1 MRYIKQIFVILLFFI
16 TTSIFSQT
24 DEEWKNKRLY
34 TGMWLGYGTGF
45 SMAVHADWHFHEHF
59 SVGIE
64 TGLSDNLFPT
74 ISFFPKAVFRPLLME
89 ISVFAGPKFGY
100 NKTYEG
106 LWGAV
111 WGLDIGLPLGPGIL
125 YGAFRDGMGYS
136 FGLGYKIGLFVTKRN
151 N

>member
-1 MRYIKQIFVILLFFI
+1 MHYTKQFFIILLFFI

-45 SMAVHADWHFHEHF
+45 SMAVHADWQFYENF
-59 SVGIE
+59 SVSIE

-74 ISFFPKAVFRPLLME
+74 ISILPNAVFRPWKME
-89 ISVFAGPKFGY
+89 IIVLAGPKFGY

-106 LWGAV
+106 LWGAGYWITSWSWYTV
-111 WGLDIGLPLGPGIL
+111 WGN
-125 YGAFRDGMGYS
+125 S
-136 FGLGYKIGLFVTKRN
+136 
-151 N
+151 